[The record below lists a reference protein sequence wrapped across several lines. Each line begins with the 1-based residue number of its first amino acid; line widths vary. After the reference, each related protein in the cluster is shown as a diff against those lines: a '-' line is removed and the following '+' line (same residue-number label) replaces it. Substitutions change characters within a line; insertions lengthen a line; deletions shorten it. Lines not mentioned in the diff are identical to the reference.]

1 MKRKH
6 LALLLAAAMTVT
18 SVDATA
24 LVSAADFS
32 AEVTEDASVVSDE
45 SAADVDMSIPSTLLR

>member
-32 AEVTEDASVVSDE
+32 AENIWRRIFSGKITEKSVRDFWSF
-45 SAADVDMSIPSTLLR
+45 